1 MRKLAFLVLPLALAT
16 ACHREAPAGATADAA
31 AASPANTDPSV
42 AHAVHEW
49 PLPAAAGSAQPDL
62 STTPDGRLLLAWVN
76 RTEGRR
82 SALQFVAMADNGHW
96 QSAARTIVVG
106 NTLMANWANTPHIAQ
121 TADGALWIQ
130 FMQQAGESGGEAGN
144 VALSRS
150 TDGGFNWASPIAVN
164 DDGVEAEH
172 GFAALWP
179 ASRDTIGVAWLDGR
193 DNVEGGM
200 DHDAGAAMKHG
211 NMSHDGR
218 DMHAGGRTALRA
230 AVFDMNLQRSG
241 EAVVDAKTCDCC
253 QTAIA
258 ATSRG
263 PLLVYR
269 DRSDKE
275 IRDIAAVRYDGK
287 AWGKPVSV
295 HADGWEMPGC
305 PVNGPAVAAVGDA
318 ALVAWYTEAGGTP
331 SVRVARSEDAGDS
344 FAAPVTLDEGEAVQG
359 RVALALDATQAWILR
374 IREDAAGQSLWLSR
388 RTADL
393 KREYQ
398 RLEVAKLQGRGRG
411 TGFPKIALRGGDAY
425 VAWTDVADGSPR
437 LHGVVVGP

>member
-1 MRKLAFLVLPLALAT
+1 MRKLACLLLPLALA
-16 ACHREAPAGATADAA
+16 ACHREGPAQAA
-31 AASPANTDPSV
+31 AAATPADP
-42 AHAVHEW
+42 ATAYGVHEW
-49 PLPAAAGSAQPDL
+49 PLPSAIGSAQPDL
-62 STTPDGRLLLAWVN
+62 ATAPDGRLLLSWIN
-76 RTEGRR
+76 RVEGRR
-82 SALQFVAMADNGHW
+82 NALQFVAMGADGHW
-96 QSAARTIVVG
+96 QSSARTIVVG
-106 NTLMANWANTPHIAQ
+106 DSLMANWANTPHIAQ
-121 TADGALWIQ
+121 TADGALWVQ
-130 FMQQAGESGGEAGN
+130 FMQQVGEGHAGN

-150 TDGGFNWASPIAVN
+150 VDGGFNWASPIAVN
-164 DDGVEAEH
+164 DDGIEAEH

-193 DNVEGGM
+193 DNAGGEM
-200 DHDAGAAMKHG
+200 HGPGDAMQGAHAMPG
-211 NMSHDGR
+211 
-218 DMHAGGRTALRA
+218 GGRTALRA

-275 IRDIAAVRYDGK
+275 VRDIAAVRYDGK
-287 AWGKPVSV
+287 AWGKPVPV
-295 HADGWEMPGC
+295 HADGWVMPGC
-305 PVNGPAVAAVGDA
+305 PVNGPAVAADGDA
-318 ALVAWYTEAGGTP
+318 ALVAWYTEAGGQP
-331 SVRVARSEDAGDS
+331 SVRIARSTDAGDS
-344 FAAPVTLDEGEAVQG
+344 FGAPVTLDQGEAVQG
-359 RVALALDATQAWILR
+359 RVALALDATQAWILW

-388 RTADL
+388 RTPDL

-425 VAWTDVADGSPR
+425 VVWTDIADGVPR
-437 LHGVVVGP
+437 LHGVVVGG

>member
-1 MRKLAFLVLPLALAT
+1 MRKLAVLLLPLALA
-16 ACHREAPAGATADAA
+16 ACHRDAPDAA
-31 AASPANTDPSV
+31 ASATTAPSDPV
-42 AHAVHEW
+42 KAYAVHEW
-49 PLPAAAGSAQPDL
+49 PLPSAIGSAQPDL
-62 STTPDGRLLLAWVN
+62 ATTSDGRVLLSWIN
-76 RTEGRR
+76 RVEGRR
-82 SALQFVAMADNGHW
+82 NALQFVAMAEDGHW
-96 QSAARTIVVG
+96 QSAPRTVVVG

-130 FMQQAGESGGEAGN
+130 FMQQRGEGHAGD

-193 DNVEGGM
+193 DNVEGGT
-200 DHDAGAAMKHG
+200 HGEGDAMRGAHAMPG
-211 NMSHDGR
+211 E
-218 DMHAGGRTALRA
+218 GRTALRA

-241 EAVVDAKTCDCC
+241 EAVVDARTCDCC

-287 AWGKPVSV
+287 AWGKPAPV
-295 HADGWEMPGC
+295 HADGWKMAGC
-305 PVNGPAVAAVGDA
+305 PVNGPAVAADGDA
-318 ALVAWYTEAGGTP
+318 ALVAWYTEAGGQP
-331 SVRVARSEDAGDS
+331 SVRVARSTDAGDR
-344 FAAPVTLDEGEAVQG
+344 FGAPVAIDQGEAVEG
-359 RVALALDATQAWILR
+359 RVALALDAKQAWILWL
-374 IREDAAGQSLWLSR
+374 REDATGQSLWLSR
-388 RTADL
+388 RTPDL
-393 KREYQ
+393 EREYQ
-398 RLEVAKLQGRGRG
+398 RLEIAKLQGRGRG
-411 TGFPKIALRGGDAY
+411 TGFPKIALRGDAAY
-425 VAWTDVADGSPR
+425 VVWTDIADGVPR
-437 LHGVVVGP
+437 LHGVVIGG